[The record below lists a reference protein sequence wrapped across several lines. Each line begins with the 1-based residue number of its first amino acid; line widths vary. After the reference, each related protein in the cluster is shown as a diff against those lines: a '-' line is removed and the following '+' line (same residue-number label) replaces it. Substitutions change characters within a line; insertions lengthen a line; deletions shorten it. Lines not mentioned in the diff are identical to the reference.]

1 MRNTK
6 KIPAVAVLGLSFTG
20 CGAEGIVGEWRA
32 TELDG
37 KMLPAVVMEGEAKKI
52 SEGFLEIGDD
62 FKGDLRIRTRTEAAS
77 YAKFYGYS
85 VDIEVEEIDGVYVV
99 SAVGDYFGEELEDS
113 EVLFLCDV
121 NGDSLTCSAPKD
133 GETSARFVREN

>member
-1 MRNTK
+1 MGHAT

-32 TELDG
+32 TERGG
-37 KMLPAVVMEGEAKKI
+37 KMLPEVVMEGEANKTF
-52 SEGFLEIGDD
+52 EGFLEVGDD
-62 FKGDLRIRTRTEAAS
+62 FRGNMRFRTRTEAAS

-85 VDIEVEEIDGVYVV
+85 VDIEVEEVDGVYVV
-99 SAVGDYFGEELEDS
+99 SAVGDYFGDELEDS

-121 NGDSLTCSAPKD
+121 NGDSLTCTAPKD
-133 GETSARFVREN
+133 GETSARWVRVN